1 MLAGLR
7 RRLSYANVTAT
18 LALFVA
24 LSTGGAYAANTVFS
38 TDIVDNEVY
47 SADVRNANLA
57 GGGLGAID
65 LADNSVG
72 TSEAT
77 GLTGADIQE
86 STLVGVKDGDSCPS
100 GTALFGRL
108 CVKSDGVNRPFYQ
121 ALDFCASLGLRLPS
135 WSDAN
140 TLAMNHNIPN
150 VSEFTPFWT
159 DDTVEFNGIEPSDLR
174 VMIVTDPG
182 GRTIGAG
189 HESFETVCV
198 TEPD

>member
-24 LSTGGAYAANTVFS
+24 LSTGGAYAANTIFS
-38 TDIVDNEVY
+38 GDIVDNEVY
-47 SADVRNANLA
+47 RADVRNDDLP
-57 GGGLGAID
+57 GGGLAPAD
-65 LADNSVG
+65 LAANSVG
-72 TSEAT
+72 TSEAS

-86 STLVGVKDGDSCPS
+86 STLVGVKDADSCPS
-100 GTALFGRL
+100 GAPLFGRL
-108 CVKSDGVNRPFYQ
+108 CVSVDGVNRDFYS
-121 ALDFCASLGLRLPS
+121 ALDYCASLGLRLPG
-135 WSDAN
+135 WSEAN
-140 TLAMNHNIPN
+140 TLARNHNIPN

-159 DDTVEFNGIEPSDLR
+159 DDTVEFNGPEPSELR
-174 VMIVTDPG
+174 VMVVTDPG

-189 HESFETVCV
+189 QELWETVCV